1 MTLEMLPWV
10 VSRATGFTA
19 FALIAGAMVAGLL
32 VRTRV
37 AVGPLRGA
45 GMVDLHRHLS
55 FLGLA
60 AIAVHGGALLFDATI
75 DVSPEALVVPGL
87 IGYRPVATGVGVA
100 VAELALL
107 VHLSFR
113 YRARIGVRTW
123 RRLHWGTYA
132 VFLGGAAHGILS
144 GTDTGAL
151 PAQVLYGGAVAA
163 VAALTGWRAVTAR
176 RGAAPKR
183 APARQ
188 TVRMDEAP
196 AREAER
202 VAA

>member
-1 MTLEMLPWV
+1 MTPDMLPWV
-10 VSRATGFTA
+10 VARATGFAA
-19 FALIAGAMVAGLL
+19 FALIAGAMIAGLL
-32 VRTRV
+32 VRTRA
-37 AVGPLRGA
+37 AVGPLKGA

-55 FLGLA
+55 LLA
-60 AIAVHGGALLFDATI
+60 LLATGVHGGALLFDATI
-75 DVSPEALVVPGL
+75 DIEPAALLVPGL
-87 IGYRPVATGVGVA
+87 IDYRPVATGVGVV

-113 YRARIGVRTW
+113 YRSRIGPKNW

-144 GTDTGAL
+144 GTDTGSL
-151 PAQVLYGGAVAA
+151 PAQALYAAAVAA

-176 RGAAPKR
+176 RSAKSKT

-188 TVRMDEAP
+188 TAPVDERRS
-196 AREAER
+196 REPEG
-202 VAA
+202 AAA

>member
-1 MTLEMLPWV
+1 MTPEMLPWV
-10 VSRATGFTA
+10 ISRATGFTA
-19 FALIAGAMVAGLL
+19 FALIACAMVAGLL

-37 AVGPLRGA
+37 AVGPLKGA

-55 FLGLA
+55 LLGLV
-60 AIAVHGGALLFDATI
+60 AIAVHGGALLFDATV
-75 DVSPEALVVPGL
+75 DVSPAALVVPGL
-87 IGYRPVATGVGVA
+87 IDHRPVATGIGVA

-107 VHLSFR
+107 IHLSFR
-113 YRARIGVRTW
+113 FRSRIGVRTW

-132 VFLGGAAHGILS
+132 VFLGGALHGILS

-151 PAQVLYGGAVAA
+151 PAQMLYAGAVAA

-176 RGAAPKR
+176 RTRKHLA

-188 TVRMDEAP
+188 TARVDEP
-196 AREAER
+196 RTRDLER
-202 VAA
+202 AAA

>member
-1 MTLEMLPWV
+1 MTPEMLPWV

-32 VRTRV
+32 VRTRA
-37 AVGPLRGA
+37 AVGPLKGA

-55 FLGLA
+55 LLGLV
-60 AIAVHGGALLFDATI
+60 AIAVHGGALLFDATV
-75 DVSPEALVVPGL
+75 DVSPAALVVPGL
-87 IGYRPVATGVGVA
+87 IGYRPVATGIGVA
-100 VAELALL
+100 AAELALL
-107 VHLSFR
+107 IHLSFR
-113 YRARIGVRTW
+113 YRSKIGVKTW

-176 RGAAPKR
+176 RAARPKPAAARQTGRVDEPPTREPAR
-183 APARQ
+183 APA
-188 TVRMDEAP
+188 
-196 AREAER
+196 
-202 VAA
+202 

>member
-1 MTLEMLPWV
+1 MTPEMLPWV
-10 VSRATGFTA
+10 VSRATGFAA

-32 VRTRV
+32 VRTRA

-55 FLGLA
+55 LCGLV
-60 AIAVHGGALLFDATI
+60 AIAIHGGALLFDATI
-75 DVSPEALVVPGL
+75 DVEPAALLVPGL
-87 IGYRPVATGVGVA
+87 IDYRPVATGIGVV
-100 VAELALL
+100 VAEVALL
-107 VHLSFR
+107 VHVSFR
-113 YRARIGVRTW
+113 YRSKIGPKNW

-151 PAQVLYGGAVAA
+151 PAQMLYAGAGAA

-176 RGAAPKR
+176 RAAKPKP
-183 APARQ
+183 AAARQ
-188 TVRMDEAP
+188 TAHV
-196 AREAER
+196 AEPR
-202 VAA
+202 TGEVERAAA

>member
-1 MTLEMLPWV
+1 MTPEMLPWII
-10 VSRATGFTA
+10 SRATGFTA
-19 FALIAGAMVAGLL
+19 FALIAGAMAAGLL

-37 AVGPLRGA
+37 AVGPLKGA

-55 FLGLA
+55 FLGLI

-75 DVSPEALVVPGL
+75 DVSPAALVVPGL
-87 IGYRPVATGVGVA
+87 IDYRPVATGIGVA

-113 YRARIGVRTW
+113 FRSRIGVRTW

-151 PAQVLYGGAVAA
+151 PAQMLYGGAVAA

-176 RGAAPKR
+176 RAATAKAVAGRHTARVDEPRTRDLER
-183 APARQ
+183 A
-188 TVRMDEAP
+188 
-196 AREAER
+196 
-202 VAA
+202 AA